1 MPSGRLLDLQHIV
14 LAPQFRI
21 ADAVLVTQ
29 PAEPIHVEPV
39 HVVPVPAQPAPAEP
53 PAPAPAVVQP
63 MVLAPAALSVLRSD
77 LVLDASVLHVA
88 AIDATRLRPSLEM
101 MRPELF
107 VDKTGQ
113 DFERKDSP
121 HPISPIL
128 QPNDA
133 MVFEDPNSDV
143 RYWLPRYRLRELS
156 NGRYDSHVTKDAD
169 GRWAISL
176 GLEAY
181 PAPEIAD
188 AARTAKPL
196 PHQLA
201 VSLSYRQPNTTIE
214 RRLTIDELL
223 TDPRGPVAILRLS
236 LAERDELLGA
246 FMSPTSETTLSI
258 VRNFTV
264 ATPSGDVE
272 ASPPKR
278 RFHMR
283 DHTMMMR
290 ALTIEDAVVAPA
302 VEPEAPPAAV
312 VSPRVDMRHIRRGIA
327 QPALEDAAL
336 RARPIRVM
344 HTTPEIVAEPTVA
357 PRYRAAPQVQ
367 PLSIPLRFPPALHPY
382 LYPGGSPSAGGASW
396 DIHNLAYSSDGRSR
410 NHVYFQSTANPAR
423 FYYLPDE
430 FRLARRGIAPFTPA
444 LAFVVD
450 QGQDA
455 SSTTEVELAADV
467 RPVTDGKR
475 LLAARLELKKKL
487 PTTGATTPAEIS
499 LEPLL
504 AKASL
509 RLGLPRNGL
518 TEMTQVNV
526 DIDLANGFQ
535 LSERF
540 KLDDD
545 FQDIFAALM
554 ASQTSSLLQGRVLV
568 STGLGGDV
576 QIPVNLNFHRL
587 EGEVFDYTEVTEPVS
602 GTVSA
607 TLRNDSGGK
616 LKVSALPVWLS
627 RNGVMVDAK
636 LEGIDLSRPIEIEP
650 DAEIG
655 FKVVPVA
662 AWPAG
667 TEGLCDA
674 IFDTSSISSIPD
686 SERLF
691 VQTFDSSVAQEAT
704 RSVIAMTDTEMLES
718 AQAPEN
724 AVRLIIIEFRGNIS
738 VRLSSTKLEQTVEVP
753 VPLMDRLLNK
763 DTQGT
768 YKFRQTI
775 IYKSG
780 RQQVDSAWRE
790 TDTAVLFVP
799 ST

>member
-1 MPSGRLLDLQHIV
+1 MPPGRLLDIQ
-14 LAPQFRI
+14 
-21 ADAVLVTQ
+21 
-29 PAEPIHVEPV
+29 
-39 HVVPVPAQPAPAEP
+39 HVVLGPQIRVADMGRVAQPVKPVPAAPVPADP
-53 PAPAPAVVQP
+53 PAPASAPAQP
-63 MVLAPAALSVLRSD
+63 FVLAPGALNIVRSD
-77 LVLDASVLHVA
+77 LMLDASALRVA
-88 AIDATRLRPSLEM
+88 AIKPTRLRPSLEM
-101 MRPELF
+101 MRPQLF
-107 VDKTGQ
+107 VDKSGQ

-121 HPISPIL
+121 HPISPAL
-128 QPNDA
+128 QPNDT
-133 MVFEDPNSDV
+133 MVFEDPNSNV

-156 NGRYDSHVTKDAD
+156 NGRYDSHVTQGGD

-181 PAPEIAD
+181 PAPEVAD
-188 AARTAKPL
+188 AARTAQPL

-214 RRLTIDELL
+214 RRLAIDELL
-223 TDPRGPVAILRLS
+223 TDARGPVAILRLS

-246 FMSPTSETTLSI
+246 FMSPTSETTLSV
-258 VRNFTV
+258 VRSFTV
-264 ATPSGDVE
+264 ATTSADAG

-290 ALTIEDAVVAPA
+290 ALAVEEAVVAPVA
-302 VEPEAPPAAV
+302 EMR
-312 VSPRVDMRHIRRGIA
+312 VSPATARIATRTDMRHIRREI
-327 QPALEDAAL
+327 PDTALEGTIH
-336 RARPIRVM
+336 RPRPIRVPD
-344 HTTPEIVAEPTVA
+344 TTPEIEPEPVAA
-357 PRYRAAPQVQ
+357 PRYRAAAQVQ
-367 PLSIPLRFPPALHPY
+367 PLSIALRFPPALHPY
-382 LYPGGSPSAGGASW
+382 LYPGGSPSAGGTSW
-396 DIHNLAYSSDGRSR
+396 DIHNLAYSTDGRSR

-430 FRLARRGIAPFTPA
+430 FRLARRGTAPFTPA

-455 SSTTEVELAADV
+455 SSETEVELAADV

-475 LLAARLELKKKL
+475 LLAARQELKKKL
-487 PTTGATTPAEIS
+487 PTTGAATPTEIS

-509 RLGLPRNGL
+509 RLGLPRGSL
-518 TEMTQVNV
+518 TEMTQVDV

-540 KLDDD
+540 KLDDE
-545 FQDIFAALM
+545 FQDVFAALM
-554 ASQTSSLLQGRVLV
+554 ASQASSLLQGKVLV

-576 QIPVNLNFHRL
+576 QIPVNLNFHKL

-616 LKVSALPVWLS
+616 LKVSSLPVWLS
-627 RNGVMVDAK
+627 RNGTMVEAK
-636 LEGIDLSRPIEIEP
+636 LEGIDLSRPVEIEP
-650 DAEIG
+650 DAEIV

-662 AWPAG
+662 AWPVG
-667 TEGLCDA
+667 VEGICDA
-674 IFDTSSISSIPD
+674 IFDTSGISSVPD

-704 RSVIAMTDTEMLES
+704 RSVIAMTDAELLES

-724 AVRLIIIEFRGNIS
+724 AIRLIVIEFRGNIS
-738 VRLSSTKLEQTVEVP
+738 VRLSSTKLEQTVDVP

-790 TDTAVLFVP
+790 TDAAVLFVP
-799 ST
+799 SA